1 MSGKRK
7 TECAGLKCLICGA
20 DTLHAHS
27 GIDSCRACSVF
38 YKRTIDRESELVCI
52 SGNGT
57 CGTKGNI
64 VSCRK
69 CRLERF
75 KEVLNRASSVQIS
88 CDVERRLE
96 EESTEELAN
105 EIPDFPNAEAQARK
119 SGEMGGLHHMRMH
132 EQMKMRSAPLR
143 PTKYSDMVP
152 YSQIFFGAMIDFAE
166 EAFPDFNKLSAED
179 GHALLRGNFQLI
191 LAIDSAYRS
200 HHNFPNDETVMA
212 TYLTY
217 VSDDSLPHFMKYCPP
232 EVNKDAAVEEFRK
245 NMKGTTILAKIDMGK
260 ASPSVDEFMVLFGF
274 ALWNDCSCSLDTE
287 IANLVKKNREEILRE
302 LKIVYSRKGCVE
314 YTPRMGELLILLA
327 SQEGAVERTKED
339 VQMYRVMNL
348 FNEAYEEEK

>member
-105 EIPDFPNAEAQARK
+105 EIPDFPNAEAQEDDGYSDSDGNTHNKDNPGFIDHTSAFSNEPTRNNTPLLAGMKVAYRKLCQARK

-200 HHNFPNDETVMA
+200 HHNFPNDETV
-212 TYLTY
+212 
-217 VSDDSLPHFMKYCPP
+217 
-232 EVNKDAAVEEFRK
+232 
-245 NMKGTTILAKIDMGK
+245 
-260 ASPSVDEFMVLFGF
+260 
-274 ALWNDCSCSLDTE
+274 
-287 IANLVKKNREEILRE
+287 
-302 LKIVYSRKGCVE
+302 
-314 YTPRMGELLILLA
+314 
-327 SQEGAVERTKED
+327 
-339 VQMYRVMNL
+339 
-348 FNEAYEEEK
+348 